1 MELID
6 SMEEGPNKTAN
17 ISMFFDERIET
28 VHAVRRFIITCFL
41 VCKGI
46 WRASS
51 SQAKLVQQT
60 SRKHRLASID
70 DLLSATKGFAVVTH
84 ADLPSEMLAL
94 HPRDYAEDVLDV
106 ARADNAWS
114 TLFVMNT
121 MTAFRRLHDHGI
133 TSATL
138 NVYHDPK
145 TLTPRHRKVF
155 HDLLLNSLPIIAQEE
170 GNDRFVCRRPIEVP
184 KPAKMAP
191 VNELQQGTSVAHNI
205 CLMSNRI
212 IARGSLHRI
221 YTIDYSARLTNALTL
236 YQILPN

>member
-84 ADLPSEMLAL
+84 
-94 HPRDYAEDVLDV
+94 PRDYAEDVLDV

-138 NVYHDPK
+138 DVYHDPK